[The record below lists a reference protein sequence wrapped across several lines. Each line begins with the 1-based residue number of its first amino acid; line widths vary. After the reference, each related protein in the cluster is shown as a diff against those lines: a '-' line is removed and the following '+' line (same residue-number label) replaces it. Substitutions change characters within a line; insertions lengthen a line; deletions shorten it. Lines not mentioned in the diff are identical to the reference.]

1 MRRLRL
7 AALVAVALLLTGCSE
22 IPMSGPV
29 QNGSTEGPNNTTIVY
44 LPNPPAPGAK
54 PRDIVTG
61 FVTAASAGGDFRVA
75 KEYLASSFVTK
86 WKPSSSVLVQESQS
100 TMKVISSTDIT
111 VNVPFTAEVSRSGV
125 YSPTPGSRRLDFH
138 LTQQSGQWRIDSAP
152 DGIVLGETVFQRI
165 FRPQAVEFFDPT
177 WRRLVP
183 DFRWFPVSPKVASGD
198 PKPADVVDALLAG
211 PTGPLAGGVV
221 ATALRGATRE
231 GIETSSNGV
240 TTVTLS
246 VPGSG
251 PSAQVTGRM
260 QQQLIQSLQLPT
272 ASALRLV
279 VNGRVAAPVKLIS
292 NQPGS
297 LNAYVV
303 TKGKFGT
310 LASNGGFTEEPTLGK
325 QIVATRPSA
334 VTVSVPQKL
343 AVVRTGSG
351 EIAIVTA
358 TGRRVIDSRA
368 GVIAPTLDQRGWAYS
383 VPADQPGALQAS
395 DGSGPSIDLDADL
408 GGTKVDAIEASPDG
422 TRMLVLVDTAKG
434 PEAFVAGIQ
443 RDSDGTPTGLTTA
456 HYLVDLG
463 GRSGSGV
470 GATWVDDGSVATLIG
485 SSDASSERVRAQQ
498 LGGVALPLGQLT
510 NATSIV
516 GTSNLTDLR
525 ARISTGDLWTWTSSL
540 TSNLWQSEGAEPVNV
555 SVLAVQR

>member
-7 AALVAVALLLTGCSE
+7 AALAAVALLLTGCSE

-54 PRDIVTG
+54 PADIVTG

-75 KEYLASSFVTK
+75 KEYLASSFVEK
-86 WKPSSSVLVQESQS
+86 WKPRSSVLVQESQS
-100 TMKVISSTDIT
+100 TMKVTSSTDIT
-111 VNVPFTAEVSRSGV
+111 LNVPFTAEVSRSGV
-125 YSPTPGSRRLDFH
+125 YSTTSGSKRLDFH

-183 DFRWFPVSPKVASGD
+183 DLRWFPVSRNVASGD

-211 PTGPLAGGVV
+211 PAGPLAGGVV
-221 ATALRGATRE
+221 TSALRGATNE
-231 GIETSSNGV
+231 GIDASSSGV
-240 TTVTLS
+240 TTVALS

-251 PSAQVTGRM
+251 PSAEVAARM

-272 ASALRLV
+272 PSALRLV
-279 VNGRVAAPVKLIS
+279 VNGRVAAPVKVLS

-303 TKGKFGT
+303 ADGKFGT

-325 QIVATRPSA
+325 RIVATRPSA
-334 VTVSVPQKL
+334 VTVSLLQKL
-343 AVVRTGSG
+343 AVVRTGSR
-351 EIAIVTA
+351 EIAIVSP
-358 TGRRVIDSRA
+358 TGQRVIDSRT

-383 VPADQPGALQAS
+383 VPADQPDALLAS
-395 DGSGPSIDLDADL
+395 NGEGPPIDLGADL

-434 PEAFVAGIQ
+434 PEAFVAGIE
-443 RDSDGTPTGLTTA
+443 RDADGAPTGLTSA
-456 HYLVDLG
+456 EYSVDLG
-463 GRSGSGV
+463 GRSGTGA
-470 GATWVDDGSVATLIG
+470 GATWVDDGSVATLIS
-485 SSDASSERVRAQQ
+485 SSDASSERVHVQK
-498 LGGVALPLGQLT
+498 LGGVALGLGQLT

-516 GTSNLTDLR
+516 GTSTTSDLR
-525 ARISTGDLWTWTSSL
+525 VRLSTGELWTWTSSL
-540 TSNLWQSEGAEPVNV
+540 TSNLWQSESAEPVDV